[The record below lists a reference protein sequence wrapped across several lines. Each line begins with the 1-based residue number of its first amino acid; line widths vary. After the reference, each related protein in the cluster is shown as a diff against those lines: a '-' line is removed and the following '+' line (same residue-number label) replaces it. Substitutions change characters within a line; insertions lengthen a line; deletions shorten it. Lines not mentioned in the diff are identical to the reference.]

1 MLSCFSPGTTPNLMR
16 NVIINCTELVTY
28 DLMKGALVNNQIL
41 AGTFRIQQTCLH
53 LPISVGGSKAMGY

>member
-41 AGTFRIQQTCLH
+41 AGTFSI
-53 LPISVGGSKAMGY
+53 